1 MQISLHVFV
10 ICLHSILGQKVCKL
24 LIQDSSGMP
33 SLSVGIV
40 EGVISHLNNS

>member
-10 ICLHSILGQKVCKL
+10 ICLHIILGQKVCEL

-33 SLSVGIV
+33 SLSAGTV
-40 EGVISHLNNS
+40 EDVINHLNNS

>member
-10 ICLHSILGQKVCKL
+10 ICLHSILGQKVYKL
-24 LIQDSSGMP
+24 LIQDPSGMP